1 MKAFSFNQGQN
12 IANITDITSIFNS
25 PEQNLNMIKS
35 STGMSNPMQINRLLN
50 QQQQAKFNQIQNN
63 NPIKTYS
70 TGLKAKDRAYLN
82 FAGKVVAYKA
92 QPERDTFIKS
102 SK

>member
-1 MKAFSFNQGQN
+1 MKAFSFNQGQTT
-12 IANITDITSIFNS
+12 NITDITSIFNS

-35 STGMSNPMQINRLLN
+35 NLGMSNPFQINRLLN
-50 QQQQAKFNQIQNN
+50 QQQQAKFNQIQ
-63 NPIKTYS
+63 PPPTKVYS

>member
-12 IANITDITSIFNS
+12 TTTNITDITSIFNS
-25 PEQNLNMIKS
+25 AEQNLNMIKS
-35 STGMSNPMQINRLLN
+35 NIGMSNPMQINRLLN
-50 QQQQAKFNQIQNN
+50 QQQQAKFNQIQ
-63 NPIKTYS
+63 PPPMKIYS
-70 TGLKAKDRAYLN
+70 TGLKAKDKAYLN

-102 SK
+102 SN

>member
-12 IANITDITSIFNS
+12 TTSITDITSIFNS
-25 PEQNLNMIKS
+25 PEQNLNIIKS

-50 QQQQAKFNQIQNN
+50 QQQQAKFNQIQQ
-63 NPIKTYS
+63 PPKRIYS